1 MTGNTVEELKIVAI
15 NGCLG
20 YGYEFESFDNGLNE
34 KPDLVGG
41 DAGSTDPG
49 PYYLGSGT
57 SLVKKE
63 QIRRDLSYALR
74 GARAAG
80 VPLIIGSAGMGG
92 GNPNLAVVRDILLEE
107 AHTHGLKFKLATIAS
122 EIDKTVI
129 LDALRQ
135 GGITPMPDVAPLGE
149 QAVRDS
155 KRIVGQMGTEPFAHA
170 LAGGADVVLAG
181 RSCDT
186 AIYAA
191 LPISRGFD
199 AGLALHMAK
208 IMECGAQCA
217 LPLAP
222 NDSLLGIIRKDHF
235 LIRPL
240 AKNRTCS
247 PDSVAAHTMYE
258 QGDPLVLYEPEGNVD
273 LTGSEFEQ
281 IDRQTVRV
289 SGSRFLPTSQLT
301 IKLEGARSIGFR
313 AFVLAGI
320 RDRTVIENLDL
331 IQETVRGAV
340 RRNLG
345 TNVSDASFALEF
357 RAYGRDAVLGQFEPE
372 KHIVPREVGLLIEV
386 VAQTQELASYVLSL
400 ARSSFLHCP
409 FPGRKTT
416 AGNLA
421 FPFSPSDIAAGEVFD
436 FSVYHLMNTNDQL
449 ALFPVHMEQI

>member
-1 MTGNTVEELKIVAI
+1 MEELKIVSI

-20 YGYEFESFDNGLNE
+20 YGYEFASLQAGIAEQ
-34 KPDLVGG
+34 PHLVGG

-57 SLVKKE
+57 SLVKRE
-63 QIRRDLSYALR
+63 QIRRDLSFALR
-74 GARAAG
+74 AARAAG
-80 VPLIIGSAGMGG
+80 VPLVIGSAGMGG
-92 GNPNLAVVRDILLEE
+92 GNPNLAVFREVLLEE
-107 AHTHGLKFKLATIAS
+107 AHAHGLHFKLATIAS
-122 EIDKTVI
+122 EIAPDVVI
-129 LDALRQ
+129 DALRRGRIQ
-135 GGITPMPDVAPLGE
+135 PMPDAPPLTE

-155 KRIVGQMGTEPFAHA
+155 VRIVGQMGTEPFAHA
-170 LAGGADVVLAG
+170 LAQGADVVLTG

-191 LPISRGFD
+191 LPIARGFD
-199 AGLALHMAK
+199 PGLALHMAK

-240 AKNRTCS
+240 AAHRTVS
-247 PDSVAAHTMYE
+247 PESVAAHTMYE

-273 LTGSEFEQ
+273 LRESQFEQ
-281 IDRQTVRV
+281 VGPRTVRV
-289 SGSRFLPTSQLT
+289 SGARFVPTPQLS
-301 IKLEGARSIGFR
+301 IKLEGARRTGFR
-313 AFVLAGI
+313 AFTIAGI
-320 RDRTVIENLDL
+320 RDRAVIAALPVIE
-331 IQETVRGAV
+331 EAVRAAV

-345 TNVSDASFALEF
+345 SEVDSASFGLQF
-357 RAYGRDAVLGQFEPE
+357 RAYGRDAVLGALEPE
-372 KHIVPREVGLLIEV
+372 RDRLPHEVGLMIEV
-386 VAQTQELASYVLSL
+386 VAQTQDLASYVLSL

-421 FPFSPSDIAAGEVFD
+421 FPFSPSDVPAGEVFD
-436 FSVYHLMNTNDQL
+436 FSVYHLMQTDDQN
-449 ALFPVHMEQI
+449 ALFPIHMENI